1 MKVWPLH
8 DTIRTSNTAPGAHLE
23 GNVVTC
29 VVATCNACPN
39 NMQNLPELN
48 EAALALPPDQYL
60 SVQIGLCDGCPLA
73 AE

>member
-1 MKVWPLH
+1 
-8 DTIRTSNTAPGAHLE
+8 
-23 GNVVTC
+23 
-29 VVATCNACPN
+29 
-39 NMQNLPELN
+39 MQNLPELN